1 MRNSRDTRRRRR
13 RRRQRWRRV
22 GHFFCHRR
30 GKMTKRR
37 MIINVI
43 GRTDKENNERFA
55 SKQASR
61 LPEAEKKVEGG
72 WGNIPP
78 SGDSDSEA
86 MATELATKR
95 RRRWMIRLAFERET
109 NS

>member
-43 GRTDKENNERFA
+43 GRTDKENNE
-55 SKQASR
+55 SR
-61 LPEAEKKVEGG
+61 KEGRG
-72 WGNIPP
+72 WVGQH
-78 SGDSDSEA
+78 STQWRQRQRSDGDGVGVA
-86 MATELATKR
+86 AL
-95 RRRWMIRLAFERET
+95 REEEEEVDDT
-109 NS
+109 TCV